1 MVLPNMEDAQERERT
16 CETPGETPRYP
27 LSAQV
32 VGRVLWAMANRQTR
46 SYCPRCAR
54 RNGYRAHA
62 AADTGVGLRADGRL
76 WISFGALF
84 VPEIPRQRAE
94 EILARVQPVPAAVHA
109 LRPSRSDVRHLPPR
123 PQSVG
128 HCRPPRCWGPS
139 VFPPRRAVVPPA
151 SRTNQSICWRR
162 SRRRRWIR
170 PLQSRRPKDPS
181 SRRLR
186 LGDDPRFGRKGP

>member
-16 CETPGETPRYP
+16 CETPGETHRYP

-46 SYCPRCAR
+46 SFCPRCAR

-94 EILARVQPVPAAVHA
+94 RDRRVAHQVMQAITAQ
-109 LRPSRSDVRHLPPR
+109 LP
-123 PQSVG
+123 
-128 HCRPPRCWGPS
+128 
-139 VFPPRRAVVPPA
+139 
-151 SRTNQSICWRR
+151 
-162 SRRRRWIR
+162 
-170 PLQSRRPKDPS
+170 
-181 SRRLR
+181 
-186 LGDDPRFGRKGP
+186 